1 MLDTFIYEKVVVEL
15 DVVGDA
21 VEVFVFLVLVV
32 VVVVV
37 DVEVLIEVVVD
48 VLIEVVVDVLV
59 DVIVETSEQLQIT
72 SRYLFTPGHES
83 PLLFSKLTLNY

>member
-21 VEVFVFLVLVV
+21 VEVFLVLVV

>member
-48 VLIEVVVDVLV
+48 VLV

>member
-15 DVVGDA
+15 DVIGDA

-32 VVVVV
+32 VVFVV
-37 DVEVLIEVVVD
+37 DVE

-83 PLLFSKLTLNY
+83 PLFFSKLTLNY

>member
-48 VLIEVVVDVLV
+48 VLV

-83 PLLFSKLTLNY
+83 PLLFSKLALNY